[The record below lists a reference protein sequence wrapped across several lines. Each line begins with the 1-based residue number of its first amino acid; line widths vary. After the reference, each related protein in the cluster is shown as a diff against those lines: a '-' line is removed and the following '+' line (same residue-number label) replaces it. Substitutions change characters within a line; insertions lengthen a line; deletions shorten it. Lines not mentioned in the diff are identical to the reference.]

1 MNIFQINWISDPMRL
16 ARSSTCSSLLILN
29 QTYNPNSQ
37 LLFERELD
45 FAFFYSEGFDE
56 VIYRSAYNQ
65 IDRETHQLRTT
76 NNDIPTIDLTIN
88 NDTPIID
95 LTTNEE
101 IMSDQNQLNFINEG
115 MNDQSRIND
124 QIQVDEEPNESEG
137 K

>member
-1 MNIFQINWISDPMRL
+1 MRL

-56 VIYRSAYNQ
+56 VAYRSAYNQ

-76 NNDIPTIDLTIN
+76 N

-115 MNDQSRIND
+115 LNDQSRIND
-124 QIQVDEEPNESEG
+124 QIQVDEEPNENEG